1 MGLLKLSP
9 DCVHLRRIAKAYG
22 AGECSTAQYRQARAR
37 IIDNFQRLPQSDET
51 QRRYLEERTQR
62 LDDSTE
68 RLVELAQSQR
78 FGAQALASSVSEPL
92 PRRLFS
98 ERWVFAL
105 LLVILVLLTLRAA
118 PSLAAVAV
126 AAPIDIPAVAERDP
140 NPATSQRLVVNAVQL
155 KGLATNIGEPRYS
168 GLDAAAVNDQIDTAI
183 ARIRERHKLAS
194 HGFSDPELQEV
205 GRLLSAFG
213 AHETGASLS
222 ASESQALLDL
232 IATQKQRRG
241 LSVAELEEVA
251 TAVQSYVR
259 GRGYFLASVF
269 VPSQRVVDGVVQL
282 SMLPGTLGDVTING
296 SDSQLVR
303 AELED
308 LEGDVLTR
316 SKLETRLFRISQLP
330 GIRTQASLKPG
341 SDVGA
346 TDLAVDVL
354 EQRRFSGIVQ
364 LDNHGLEDTG
374 ELRLGTRLEWRNPWR
389 GGDLLEVGARTSVD
403 PTSQQQLW
411 GRYEMPFRRTPYRL
425 ELFVGNN
432 RYDFDSIQGINADLD
447 GDSRLFELGMRR
459 TYWQTR
465 QSSGHARLKVGWHN
479 LTWRELESQ
488 RLWFTNLAA
497 TGHKVWDRSQIAL
510 NGRVEI
516 EYGFVTGGEVPGQDS
531 SFYRLSSNGMVWTPV
546 DLPRL
551 PGAQKIALRW
561 QVQYANSELPA
572 TRALGFGGP
581 HLNRGFERT
590 QYLAD
595 RGLVLGAELRFGLP
609 LGELVTYIDAAYGNG
624 ENDREESWAQLT
636 SIGIGWDA
644 DWGPGFTSR
653 LSLGLPVSGDGSPG
667 ISPPGAQLYW
677 KLQYAY

>member
-1 MGLLKLSP
+1 MGLLKLSA
-9 DCVHLRRIAKAYG
+9 DCVRLRRVAKAYG
-22 AGECSTAQYRQARAR
+22 AGECSAAEYRQVRAR
-37 IIDNFQRLPQSDET
+37 IIDDFQRQPQSDET
-51 QRRYLEERTQR
+51 QRRFLEEQTQR
-62 LDDSTE
+62 LEDSTE

-78 FGAQALASSVSEPL
+78 FGAESLAGSASEPL

-118 PSLAAVAV
+118 PGFAAESE
-126 AAPIDIPAVAERDP
+126 PLPRIPAVAERDP
-140 NPATSQRLVVNAVQL
+140 NPATSQRLPVSTVAL
-155 KGLATNIGEPRYS
+155 KGLATRAGEPRYA
-168 GLDAAAVNDQIDTAI
+168 GLDPAAVKEQIDTAV
-183 ARIRERHKLAS
+183 ARIRERHQLAS

-213 AHETGASLS
+213 AHEAGASLS
-222 ASESQALLDL
+222 ASESQALVDL

-251 TAVQSYVR
+251 TAVQAYVR

-269 VPSQRVVDGVVQL
+269 VPSQEVVDGVVEL
-282 SMLPGTLGDVTING
+282 SLLPGTLGDVTISG
-296 SDSQLVR
+296 SDSRLLH
-303 AELED
+303 AELDD

-330 GIRTQASLKPG
+330 GIRTQAALKPG
-341 SDVGA
+341 SVVGA
-346 TDLAVDVL
+346 TDLTIDVL
-354 EQRRFSGIVQ
+354 EQRRFAGIVQ

-389 GGDLLEVGARTSVD
+389 GGDRLEVGVRTSMD
-403 PTSQQQLW
+403 PTSQQQYW
-411 GRYEMPFRRTPYRL
+411 GRYEMPFRRTPYRM

-447 GDSRLFELGMRR
+447 GDSRLVELGMRR

-465 QSSGHARLKVGWHN
+465 QSSGHARLKLGWHD
-479 LTWRELESQ
+479 LTWREFENQ

-497 TGHKVWDRSQIAL
+497 TGHKVWDQSQIAL
-510 NGRVEI
+510 NGGVEI
-516 EYGFVTGGEVPGQDS
+516 EYGFISGGEAPGQDS
-531 SFYRLSSNGMVWTPV
+531 SFFRLSSNGLVWTPI
-546 DLPRL
+546 DLPRV
-551 PGAQKIALRW
+551 PGTQKIALRW
-561 QVQYANSELPA
+561 QVQYSNSELPA

-590 QYLAD
+590 EFLAD
-595 RGLVLGAELRFGLP
+595 RGLVLGAELRFPLP
-609 LGELVTYIDAAYGNG
+609 LGELVTFVDAAYGNG
-624 ENDREESWAQLT
+624 ENDRDQPWAQLT
-636 SIGIGWDA
+636 SLGVGWDA

-653 LSLGLPVSGDGSPG
+653 LSLGIPVAGDGSPG
-667 ISPPGAQLYW
+667 ISSPGAQLYW